1 MDINNGLI
9 ELFGIE
15 EVSRTDDTL
24 VMKMPVTDK
33 IKQPV
38 GFVHGGAYVTLA
50 ETIASLGAFY
60 SIDLEKYLA
69 FGQEINANHV
79 RATRE
84 GTLYGYGKAVH
95 KGRTSQVWIV
105 DIKNDKDELVC
116 TSRCTVAITKKR

>member
-1 MDINNGLI
+1 MDINTGLI
-9 ELFGIE
+9 EFFEIE

-24 VMKMPVTDK
+24 VMKMPVTER

-38 GFVHGGAYVTLA
+38 GYVHGGAYVTLA
-50 ETIASLGAFY
+50 ETVASLGAFY
-60 SIDLEKYLA
+60 SIDLNEYLA

-84 GTLYGYGKAVH
+84 GVLYAYGKAMH

-105 DIKNDKDELVC
+105 DIKNEQDQLVC